1 MCHDGVQPM
10 STNVKEFLYIHIV
23 PISKTRTFLIFV
35 MPASIQ
41 MNNTSLKGGMVLLHI
56 EGTS

>member
-1 MCHDGVQPM
+1 M

-41 MNNTSLKGGMVLLHI
+41 VNNTFLKGGVVLLHI
-56 EGTS
+56 EGTSRASN